1 VTTVEDVLGRDAWRE
16 LDEAM
21 LPEIRAIR
29 RNGPGRLRRA
39 ALKALLQLGG
49 ERSLDPADLSVL
61 RRLIA
66 IKQPGDRPRS
76 LSGCWDHW
84 LAVRGGDQEGI
95 LRVLGLDRMA
105 LSTYAMG
112 EVLNDH
118 LGHGGAEEGR
128 DYRHVFVSPEI
139 NGWTLVYG
147 PSCDP
152 DLPRVREWVSELSA
166 RYGDAQAYY
175 YGSRGD
181 GDSWLV
187 GVSGEIVRWCSSLE
201 PETATGEPLPVE
213 RLVMA
218 ELGLT
223 GRPEDLDDEDGERT
237 DFFFECNAPRVAREL
252 SVDAVWVDFPKDP
265 VVSGRAVIAW
275 PSADDDVSV
284 FKGCYG
290 VDV

>member
-1 VTTVEDVLGRDAWRE
+1 MSVEDVLGRDAGHE
-16 LDEAM
+16 LDESM
-21 LPEIRAIR
+21 LPEIRRIR
-29 RNGPGRLRRA
+29 RDGPARLRRA
-39 ALKALLQLGG
+39 ALKALVRLGG
-49 ERSLDPADLSVL
+49 EKALDPGDLAVL
-61 RRLIA
+61 RRLVA
-66 IKQPGDRPRS
+66 IKQPRDRPRAV
-76 LSGCWDHW
+76 SGCWDHW

-95 LRVLGLDRMA
+95 LRVLGLDRKA

-112 EVLNDH
+112 EVLVDH

-128 DYRHVFVSPEI
+128 DYRHVFVSSEI

-152 DLPRVREWVSELSA
+152 DLPRVREWVVELSA

-175 YGSRGD
+175 FGSRGD
-181 GDSWLV
+181 GESWLV
-187 GVSGEIVRWCSSLE
+187 GVRGEIVRWCSSLE
-201 PETATGEPLPVE
+201 PGTATGEPLPVE
-213 RLVMA
+213 RAVMA

-223 GRPEDLDDEDGERT
+223 GRPEELDDENFELT
-237 DFFFECNAPRVAREL
+237 DFFSECTAPRVAREL

-265 VVSGRAVIAW
+265 VVSGRSVIAW

-284 FKGCYG
+284 FTGCYG